1 MIDQE
6 IVCNG
11 PREMVETARQTIYER
26 LGKLKY
32 VNLKY
37 KCAGERESAWLYN
50 VAFQINDGNLGNKR
64 SPEGE
69 AGREDPLRGMTE
81 GAACVIRFLNAD
93 ADPIS
98 VPLAKLEYLKLRPYY
113 IATCVGFKNIIFYS
127 KGDQRSPLGGSQASE
142 GGQRGPL
149 GDSKGDQRS
158 PLGDDSDVANEPK
171 GEQQ

>member
-50 VAFQINDGNLGNKR
+50 VAFQVNDGNLGNKR

-69 AGREDPLRGMTE
+69 AGREDPLRGMAE

-93 ADPIS
+93 TDPIS

-113 IATCVGFKNIIFYS
+113 IATCVGFKNIIFY
-127 KGDQRSPLGGSQASE
+127 SQASE